1 LKSDFL
7 VQKLAFDLSQLLPG
21 RAVQLIHSP
30 QMPGEDPRKQTAIIK
45 DINHS
50 SISLLMVHLGDY
62 EKDNLTG
69 KVEEKT
75 YPVEAF
81 EGIGCY
87 KLKRLFTEEQVLEHN
102 KEND

>member
-1 LKSDFL
+1 MKSDFL
-7 VQKLAFDLSQLLPG
+7 TQKLAFDLSQLLPG
-21 RAVQLIHSP
+21 RAVNLVSSP
-30 QMPGEDPRKQTAIIK
+30 HMPGESPRKHTAIIK
-45 DINHS
+45 DIS
-50 SISLLMVHLGDY
+50 PFSVTLIMVHLGDY

-87 KLKRLFTEEQVLEHN
+87 KLERLFAKDEI
-102 KEND
+102 NDQQE